1 MISDCDILE
10 WEGVPR
16 HFWTTKCVSLHNDN
30 GIAVGEGICH
40 SVKSDLVVGSTGPL
54 RNTQVAVQISKSLKP
69 DEFPDD
75 WRYSVRAW
83 PIIHVF
89 YNGASFLTM
98 RSGTSLIVED

>member
-40 SVKSDLVVGSTGPL
+40 SVKSDLVVGSTRPL
-54 RNTQVAVQISKSLKP
+54 GNMYLAVWILKSLNACLLQ
-69 DEFPDD
+69 
-75 WRYSVRAW
+75 RCQ
-83 PIIHVF
+83 
-89 YNGASFLTM
+89 
-98 RSGTSLIVED
+98 LIQS